1 MKNTVSKICI
11 IGLDDYPL
19 LAGETETSLVGGECV
34 QRVMLARAWR
44 DLGLDVS
51 IVVHDYGQGARRE
64 IEGIRAIAAHR
75 PDEGVPML
83 RFVHPRMTRLLAAL
97 ISADADVYYQSCAGA
112 YTGIT
117 SWFSRSAGK
126 RFVYRVASDV
136 DCQPGQQLIEFW
148 RDKKLFEYGLRRA
161 DLVAAQTAH
170 QARMLLENYCVASSV
185 VNLAVDM
192 PLQQSTAPKDID
204 VLWVSNLQPVKR
216 PELALELARRMPR
229 VRFTMIGGP
238 MPAYRTY
245 YDDVLEAA
253 ARLKNVRMA
262 GPVRYADVGDYFDR
276 ARIFLNTSSVEG
288 FPNTYLQ
295 SWVRGVPVVSF
306 FDPDGLVQKQQ
317 LGWPANSLDDMR
329 EAIENIL
336 ADDER
341 REAMSRRAREFARSE
356 FSPPAVA
363 GRYLDLLNAREQ
375 PRLRFGTTG

>member
-1 MKNTVSKICI
+1 MKNTVNKICI

-51 IVVHDYGQGARRE
+51 IIVHDQGQGARRE
-64 IEGIRAIAAHR
+64 IDGILTIAAHR
-75 PDEGVPML
+75 RDEGVPML

-97 ISADADVYYQSCAGA
+97 ISADAEVYYQSCAGA

-117 SWFSRSAGK
+117 SWFCRSAGK

-170 QARMLLENYCVASSV
+170 QARLLLENYCVASSV
-185 VNLAVDM
+185 VNLAVDTPGEESM
-192 PLQQSTAPKDID
+192 ADKDID

-238 MPAYRTY
+238 MPSYQTY

-253 ARLKNVRMA
+253 ARLTNVRMA
-262 GPVRYADVGDYFDR
+262 GPVRYADIGGYFDR

-295 SWVRGVPVVSF
+295 SWVRGVPVVGF
-306 FDPDGLVQKQQ
+306 FDPDGLVQKHQ

-329 EAIENIL
+329 EAIASIL
-336 ADDER
+336 ADDQR
-341 REAMSRRAREFARSE
+341 RDAMSRRARDFARSE

-363 GRYLDLLNAREQ
+363 SRYLDLLNAREQ
-375 PRLRFGTTG
+375 PRLRFGTSG

>member
-1 MKNTVSKICI
+1 
-11 IGLDDYPL
+11 
-19 LAGETETSLVGGECV
+19 
-34 QRVMLARAWR
+34 
-44 DLGLDVS
+44 
-51 IVVHDYGQGARRE
+51 
-64 IEGIRAIAAHR
+64 
-75 PDEGVPML
+75 
-83 RFVHPRMTRLLAAL
+83 
-97 ISADADVYYQSCAGA
+97 
-112 YTGIT
+112 
-117 SWFSRSAGK
+117 
-126 RFVYRVASDV
+126 
-136 DCQPGQQLIEFW
+136 
-148 RDKKLFEYGLRRA
+148 
-161 DLVAAQTAH
+161 
-170 QARMLLENYCVASSV
+170 
-185 VNLAVDM
+185 
-192 PLQQSTAPKDID
+192 
-204 VLWVSNLQPVKR
+204 
-216 PELALELARRMPR
+216 MPR

-262 GPVRYADVGDYFDR
+262 GPVRYADVGGYFDR

-295 SWVRGVPVVSF
+295 SWVRGVPVVSFTVRGDRFSHVVSF